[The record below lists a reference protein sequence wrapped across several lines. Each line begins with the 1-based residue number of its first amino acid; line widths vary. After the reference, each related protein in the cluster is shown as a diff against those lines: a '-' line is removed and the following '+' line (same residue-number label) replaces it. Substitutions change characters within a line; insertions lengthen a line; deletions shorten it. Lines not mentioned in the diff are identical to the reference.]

1 MRHLFTFL
9 ILILLFNSLSAQYS
23 GFHFPKTALSQL
35 SSQAIDRIEN
45 GESILPDHKSDPG
58 PVSGVIQLR
67 AKYHELKGLEQR
79 ILMGNSRM
87 PSSDTLWVTDTLE
100 VTGNWFH
107 EGAIIVALDGFL
119 HFRNAQATILGD
131 IFIFGSNARIQ
142 SDSSTLNI
150 PQAFFYQRVL
160 FALSGGKIS
169 YRNTTVDHS
178 GLSHNIILADS
189 SSLELINVTNK
200 GFTTNGIYG
209 KSEVYIDGTNQ
220 AGEYI
225 MMEQSKLEFH
235 NANTVLLWHQFP
247 DGASVNFSFPDA
259 DTVNAY
265 RFNASTPGVSGIDF
279 DVLIDQCTDV
289 MWGMMPE
296 NNTNIH
302 ISNSEIRA
310 IGLWFMGSDSVTVSG
325 LVDRSTYADF
335 LAPLSDR
342 TLRLTNCKVITWSIY
357 PMEKSHVDLSACIVG
372 EVGTGGRSSLLGQ
385 QYFCDGSGGYVW
397 ASDSSMMINGFSYVS
412 GYVRSQ
418 AHGTVI
424 LAYTSLSAG
433 FPTAMQYSLLMVLQC
448 TLPAEP
454 RIYDYAAAWYAY
466 IDQPFEV
473 AADQTVAITGSA
485 WIDKMPGS
493 TWMDFRKYQI
503 FYQLAETNTWTEIPV
518 DSLNEKRD
526 EVLAYWNT
534 AGLEP
539 GQYILKL
546 VLTDEWGNK
555 ADAIKAVQVQTAYG
569 MNEEPSK
576 AMRIFPNPAKGQL
589 TIELP
594 EEITDAQLK
603 VSDLS
608 GKTLFTRKSENYSEN
623 KVMLSL
629 DGLLPGCYLLNVA
642 NRGKQY
648 FHKFIVY

>member
-1 MRHLFTFL
+1 MRHLFSLL
-9 ILILLFNSLSAQYS
+9 IVVLLFNSLSAQYS

-35 SSQAIDRIEN
+35 SSQAIERIEK
-45 GESILPDHKSDPG
+45 GESILPDHKSEPG
-58 PVSGVIQLR
+58 LVSGVAQLR
-67 AKYHELKGLEQR
+67 AKYQELQGLEQR
-79 ILMGNSRM
+79 ILQSDSRM

-100 VTGNWFH
+100 ITGSWFH

-142 SDSSTLNI
+142 ADSSTLNI

-169 YRNTTVDHS
+169 YRNTIVDHS

-209 KSEVYIDGTNQ
+209 KSTVHIDGTNQ

-235 NANTVLLWHQFP
+235 NANTVLLWHHFP
-247 DGASVNFSFPDA
+247 EGSIADFSFPDA

-265 RFNASTPGVSGIDF
+265 RFNASTPGVSGIEF
-279 DVLIDQCTDV
+279 DVLIDHCADV

-302 ISNSEIRA
+302 ISDSEIRA

-342 TLRLTNCKVITWSIY
+342 TLRLTNCNVTTWSIY

-372 EVGTGGRSSLLGQ
+372 EVGTGGHSSLMGQ

-424 LAYTSLSAG
+424 LAYSSLSGG

-473 AADQTVAITGSA
+473 AADQTVAVTGSA

-493 TWMDFRKYQI
+493 TWMDFRKYQL
-503 FYQLAETNTWTEIPV
+503 FYQLAEANTWTEIPV

-546 VLTDEWGNK
+546 VLTDEWGNQ
-555 ADAIKAVQVQTAYG
+555 ADAIKAVQIQETYG
-569 MNEEPSK
+569 LNESNRSEL
-576 AMRIFPNPAKGQL
+576 RIFPVPAKNKL

-594 EEITDAQLK
+594 EEVRDARVKVTDM
-603 VSDLS
+603 S
-608 GKTLFTRKSENYSEN
+608 GKTLFTQDVESSGEKRILLP
-623 KVMLSL
+623 LS
-629 DGLLPGCYLLNVA
+629 GLQPGCYLLNVI
-642 NRGKQY
+642 NSGKQY